1 MSNSFS
7 NFIPLLTDKFYK
19 NSILY
24 YVILHYAIYF
34 SVVEFA
40 FYNKKCDMSHTDD
53 SNNVDTDRGVG
64 LRALYQHLYRLIV
77 NFNDVFHRILNYNDQ
92 NVSNAK

>member
-1 MSNSFS
+1 
-7 NFIPLLTDKFYK
+7 
-19 NSILY
+19 
-24 YVILHYAIYF
+24 
-34 SVVEFA
+34 
-40 FYNKKCDMSHTDD
+40 MSHTDD

>member
-1 MSNSFS
+1 MSYCIMPLFS
-7 NFIPLLTDKFYK
+7 
-19 NSILY
+19 
-24 YVILHYAIYF
+24 
-34 SVVEFA
+34 SVADFA
-40 FYNKKCDMSHTDD
+40 FNNEKCDMSHFDD
-53 SNNVDTDRGVG
+53 SNNVDIDSGVR